1 MSLTRVTFSITQ
13 GRRLRELDV
22 PEADLDRMFE
32 DVSERDR
39 VFQEIEKERVE
50 ENRKR
55 SLRLRDGRRR
65 PSICEL
71 ETRLTEALTSIG
83 FVQVVTPIL
92 LSKACLERMSIT
104 AEHPLTAQVF
114 WVGEKKCLRPMLA
127 PHLYRVMKSLLRPW
141 GKPVRIFEVGPCFRK
156 ESKGKQHLEE
166 FTMLNLVELGL
177 PEDQRN
183 GRMEELAG
191 VVMKAAGMSDYR
203 MIPQGSEVYGETIDV
218 ISDGHELG
226 SCAMGPHPLD
236 GRWGIVDP
244 WVGLGFGLERMV
256 MVREKYQSVRRV
268 GRSLVYLDGNV
279 LNL

>member
-1 MSLTRVTFSITQ
+1 MSLMRVTFSLTQ

-22 PEADLDRMFE
+22 PEADLEREFE
-32 DVSERDR
+32 DASERDR
-39 VFQEIEKERVE
+39 VFQEIEKEHVE
-50 ENRKR
+50 ENRKQI
-55 SLRLRDGRRR
+55 LRLRDGRRR
-65 PSICEL
+65 PAICEL
-71 ETRLTEALTSIG
+71 ETRLIEALTSIG

-92 LSKACLERMSIT
+92 LSKAYLEKMSIT
-104 AEHPLTAQVF
+104 AGHPLTAQVF
-114 WVGEKKCLRPMLA
+114 WVGEKRCLRPMLA

-156 ESKGKQHLEE
+156 ESKGRQHLEE

-191 VVMKAAGMSDYR
+191 IVMKAAGISDYR

-218 ISDGHELG
+218 MSDGHELG

-244 WVGLGFGLERMV
+244 WVGLGFGLERTV
-256 MVREKYQSVRRV
+256 MVLEKYRSVGRV
-268 GRSLVYLDGNV
+268 GRSFVYLDGNV